1 MVGIFFAMFCAPADI
16 GAPTCASAQKA
27 ARHAASMPAMEIL
40 FWVGAGA
47 VLGWLSYAFLGF
59 NEARGLT
66 VSIAIGAIGALVGAK
81 GLAPMFITTAAPLDG
96 LSVPF
101 LMFAVGTAVV
111 CLVLG
116 NMLYRRWDI

>member
-1 MVGIFFAMFCAPADI
+1 
-16 GAPTCASAQKA
+16 
-27 ARHAASMPAMEIL
+27 MPAMEIL

-47 VLGWLSYAFLGF
+47 LLGWMSYAFLGF

-66 VSIAIGAIGALVGAK
+66 VSIAIGAVGALVGAK

-96 LSVPF
+96 LSMPF

-116 NMLYRRWDI
+116 NLLSRRWQI

>member
-1 MVGIFFAMFCAPADI
+1 M
-16 GAPTCASAQKA
+16 S
-27 ARHAASMPAMEIL
+27 AMESL

-47 VLGWLSYAFLGF
+47 MLGWMSYAFLRY
-59 NEARGLT
+59 NEARGLA
-66 VSIAIGAIGALVGAK
+66 VSIGIGAIGALVGAK

-101 LMFAVGTAVV
+101 LMFAVGTAAI

>member
-1 MVGIFFAMFCAPADI
+1 
-16 GAPTCASAQKA
+16 
-27 ARHAASMPAMEIL
+27 MPAMETL

-47 VLGWLSYAFLGF
+47 VLGWMSYAFLGL
-59 NEARGLT
+59 NEARGLA
-66 VSIAIGAIGALVGAK
+66 VSIGIGAVGALVGAK
-81 GLAPMFITTAAPLDG
+81 GLAPMFVTTAAPLDG